1 MRYSKIIIAKLL
13 LSCAAALASR
23 FNRTTP
29 GRIGFALGNRRI
41 SGDCKSQ
48 ADYEL
53 DLEALARESAGRTV
67 RTYAAAECETAAKLL
82 PAASREG
89 FQAVLGIWLSDEQD
103 WAADKASL
111 AELVPQFREQVYG
124 VTVGSETLY
133 RGEISAQD
141 LLMKIEEIRDLL
153 PTVKRVGTADT
164 WNVFVDGTADPV
176 LEGNVSLVLA
186 NNFPFWQPENPP
198 IQTFR
203 TEVSRV
209 TRYIE
214 QKRQSVRLP
223 AVDIWI
229 GETGWPTDGGSD
241 NGRAMASTEFADYYF
256 HDGICTQA
264 NKGSNIF
271 VFEALDEPWKPS
283 VMGIDESHWGVLYS
297 NRTPKYNLLCE
308 RNSSTTYYMPTS
320 SVACF

>member
-1 MRYSKIIIAKLL
+1 MRYSKIVIANLL
-13 LSCAAALASR
+13 LLCAAALAKGS
-23 FNRTTP
+23 NRTTQ
-29 GRIGFALGNRRI
+29 GSIGFALGNRRVN
-41 SGDCKSQ
+41 GDCKSQ

-53 DLEALARESAGRTV
+53 DLEALAQESAGRIV
-67 RTYAAAECETAAKLL
+67 RTYAAAECETAEKLL

-89 FQAVLGIWLSDEQD
+89 FQIVLGIWLSDEQA
-103 WAADKASL
+103 WAADKASM
-111 AELVPQFREQVYG
+111 AKLVPQFREQVYG

-133 RGEISAQD
+133 RGDVSAQD
-141 LLMKIEEIRDLL
+141 LRMKIEDIRDLL

-186 NNFPFWQPENPP
+186 NNFPFWQPKNPP

-214 QKRQSVRLP
+214 QKRQSMRLP

-241 NGRAMASTEFADYYF
+241 NGRAMAGTDFAEYYF
-256 HDGICTQA
+256 HDGICAQA
-264 NKGSNIF
+264 NKGTNIF
-271 VFEALDEPWKPS
+271 VFEALDE
-283 VMGIDESHWGVLYS
+283 
-297 NRTPKYNLLCE
+297 
-308 RNSSTTYYMPTS
+308 
-320 SVACF
+320 